1 MIFDRISLV
10 KSYAGLKVVELN
22 DGKVKDIL
30 FNKTAYYGTKTVR
43 RFNTLKDLGDFI
55 DKNYPYQ
62 YFDPDCQC
70 AVTGKEAIW
79 TPLSFNLTLPNNR
92 YATFVNNMR
101 GEFES
106 AQGDKL
112 NKLSVDACTDIFKN
126 ASDLERLK
134 VQYSCFEY
142 VVNQQQYVA
151 PCEYVELIVNDA
163 YTQLVKKYYPLS
175 KNTDLTAFELLVSQ
189 DPVDVLPDPI
199 IPELVITTTTTTAAP
214 TTTTTTTEPQCPD
227 PIAVEG
233 YYPLYETEE
242 CANQHAGGNGSS
254 HTHDLG
260 NPVTT
265 YYMPNGLTL
274 GVDMFHGDYQAT
286 TTTSTTTTTTTAAPT
301 TTTTTAAPTT
311 TTTTA
316 APSPSPSPY
325 GGY

>member
-1 MIFDRISLV
+1 ML
-10 KSYAGLKVVELN
+10 
-22 DGKVKDIL
+22 
-30 FNKTAYYGTKTVR
+30 
-43 RFNTLKDLGDFI
+43 
-55 DKNYPYQ
+55 
-62 YFDPDCQC
+62 
-70 AVTGKEAIW
+70 
-79 TPLSFNLTLPNNR
+79 
-92 YATFVNNMR
+92 
-101 GEFES
+101 
-106 AQGDKL
+106 
-112 NKLSVDACTDIFKN
+112 
-126 ASDLERLK
+126 
-134 VQYSCFEY
+134 
-142 VVNQQQYVA
+142 
-151 PCEYVELIVNDA
+151 
-163 YTQLVKKYYPLS
+163 LS

-274 GVDMFHGDYQAT
+274 GVDMFHDDYQAT